1 MGFNKHTSFLRYGI
15 NYGRK
20 KFYDARPKG
29 LSSLSWAMLGAAVG
43 QAPALV
49 AKKLT
54 NTLA

>member
-15 NYGRK
+15 NYVCK
-20 KFYDARPKG
+20 KFYDAHPKD

-49 AKKLT
+49 AK
-54 NTLA
+54 NWQTL